1 MQHIGGGGVQ
11 KDKFKREKQHFFNRC
26 FCVNTNLLQFSGLG
40 NKISGQRTDMFLK
53 VSVQGLKMSVPKRR
67 NIGKFAE
74 MVSQGTD

>member
-1 MQHIGGGGVQ
+1 MCVPVFSLSEILHSRRLKGCLFINSIGQVFQ
-11 KDKFKREKQHFFNRC
+11 
-26 FCVNTNLLQFSGLG
+26 LQCSGLG

-53 VSVQGLKMSVPKRR
+53 VSVPELKISVPKRC